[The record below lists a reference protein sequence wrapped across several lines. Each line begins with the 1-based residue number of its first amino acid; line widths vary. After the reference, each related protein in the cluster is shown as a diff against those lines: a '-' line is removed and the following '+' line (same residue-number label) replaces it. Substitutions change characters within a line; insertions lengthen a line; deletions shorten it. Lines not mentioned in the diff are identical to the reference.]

1 MTLLKNYPG
10 ICGQEQLEVD
20 KLENK
25 LILSKE
31 AKRDYLQKLSKRCI
45 KILYLIED
53 EGKGINKGMAD
64 DYIVGQLFEVNSAN
78 ILFDGELIDVI
89 VKLNGIRD
97 YSNQPYNLI
106 RKQVFETKGIIDH
119 LLKTL

>member
-1 MTLLKNYPG
+1 M
-10 ICGQEQLEVD
+10 
-20 KLENK
+20 ENK

-89 VKLNGIRD
+89 VKLNRTRNH
-97 YSNQPYNLI
+97 SNQPYNLI
-106 RKQVFETKGIIDH
+106 KKQVFQTKGIIDH

>member
-1 MTLLKNYPG
+1 M
-10 ICGQEQLEVD
+10 
-20 KLENK
+20 ENK

-53 EGKGINKGMAD
+53 EGKGINKGVAD

-97 YSNQPYNLI
+97 YANQPYNLI

>member
-1 MTLLKNYPG
+1 M
-10 ICGQEQLEVD
+10 
-20 KLENK
+20 ENK

-31 AKRDYLQKLSKRCI
+31 AKKDYLQKLSKRCI

-53 EGKGINKGMAD
+53 EGKGINKVAAD
-64 DYIVGQLFEVNSAN
+64 DYIVGQLFEVSSAN
-78 ILFDGELIDVI
+78 ILFDVI

-97 YSNQPYNLI
+97 YANQPYNLI

>member
-1 MTLLKNYPG
+1 M
-10 ICGQEQLEVD
+10 
-20 KLENK
+20 ENK

-53 EGKGINKGMAD
+53 EGKGINKGVAD
-64 DYIVGQLFEVNSAN
+64 DYIVGQ
-78 ILFDGELIDVI
+78 LIDVI

-97 YSNQPYNLI
+97 YSNQPYSLI